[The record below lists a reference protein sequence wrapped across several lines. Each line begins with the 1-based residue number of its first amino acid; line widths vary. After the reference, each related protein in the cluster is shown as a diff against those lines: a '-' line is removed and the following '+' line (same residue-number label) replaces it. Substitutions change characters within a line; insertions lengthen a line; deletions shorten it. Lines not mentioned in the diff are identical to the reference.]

1 MRSVVDVGFDPAR
14 GRYLPRTMRTAV
26 RDPIPQKSDFPD
38 WALQGPNQ
46 TAPLWGLFTP
56 SKLNFYTVSAS
67 FQGAIRQGRVLEAL
81 QWTLEMIRA
90 DANLH
95 DSHLEHG
102 ASRKVGKG
110 ESNFWTRAFIISA
123 EDIALANPRVIVTMA
138 EIARNPPVFSTQA
151 EAEHYM
157 MRITLMLTQSMK
169 SRAADWA
176 ALCRIPTPEDAM
188 PFDNLVMYTKLLECL
203 VSGNHVLAAGY
214 AESFIGQSLK
224 DKKDKTSNTLPRT
237 LFAQLAAGVT
247 YRGKPVKHFTNRRQL
262 IWVAFLKCL
271 QLISVNGKQ
280 WPTITAIVE
289 ACYELS
295 HDDKFRWKVPGR
307 LFGRTAILAICF
319 RDEMENRGLS
329 AKNGPVK
336 DMPLRREYSP
346 EELEQIRLGHLNG
359 NLWYGLS
366 DVCKDKHTKEGSQ
379 LGRENQHFVEVK
391 AFLRHE
397 DMTLAALSDFYLKL
411 CFQTR
416 YAYES
421 VQNGIFEK
429 SGQSIEQYSQWLPEL
444 RRQHDT
450 LNHIEDLL
458 YQQTMTITFCEAA
471 ESFIHMEQLGKIAPE
486 GFTCAEL
493 TSIGNNFRASGFEVE
508 YYDLRQL
515 LTAVKGQDG
524 TLSDRSGEAEEAGI
538 LILRNIAGRFVD
550 PVQTGDAL
558 FDSLPQADMLMLDL
572 LKLDWDK
579 KAFMKGRVVNKKAR
593 HNLVFADFERGPN
606 YEKKQGRI
614 IDFKNVP
621 RLNSVRAKLGLC
633 FGDKAKN
640 LLAEG
645 NHYYDADSC
654 YIGWHSDLERNIVI
668 GLRMGA
674 SMNLGFRWYLNSTAV
689 GQEGQFVLNHGDLYL
704 LSHKAVASDG
714 RKKKIF
720 VLRHAANTCNIK

>member
-1 MRSVVDVGFDPAR
+1 MKAIDDPGFDPKT
-14 GRYLPRTMRTAV
+14 GRYLPRTFRTAT
-26 RDPIPQKSDFPD
+26 RDPIPQRQTFEPEWADKS
-38 WALQGPNQ
+38 QNQ
-46 TAPLWGLFTP
+46 SAPLWSLYTP
-56 SKLNFYTVSAS
+56 SKLSFSLVSAS
-67 FQGAIRQGRVLEAL
+67 FQGAVRQGRVLEAM
-81 QWTLEMIRA
+81 QWALEMVRTDTA
-90 DANLH
+90 H
-95 DSHLEHG
+95 
-102 ASRKVGKG
+102 GKG
-110 ESNFWTRAFIISA
+110 ESNFWTRAFVISA
-123 EDIALANPRVIVTMA
+123 EDIALANPYAIVTMA
-138 EIARNPPVFSTQA
+138 EIARNPLTFGDQA
-151 EAEHYM
+151 AKEIYIM
-157 MRITLMLTQSMK
+157 QVTLMLTRSMK
-169 SRAADWA
+169 SRVADWA
-176 ALCRIPTPEDAM
+176 CICRIPTPEDAL

-203 VSGNHVLAAGY
+203 VGGNHLLCMGY
-214 AESFIGQSLK
+214 MESFIVQSLK
-224 DKKDKTSNTLPRT
+224 DKKDKIGDALPKE
-237 LFAQLAAGVT
+237 LFKQLAAGVT
-247 YRGKPVKHFTNRRQL
+247 YRGEPVKHFTNRRQL
-262 IWVAFLKCL
+262 IWVALFKSL
-271 QLISVNGKQ
+271 QYASADGKQ
-280 WPTITAIVE
+280 WPVVTAMVE
-289 ACYELS
+289 ACYTLA
-295 HDDKFRWKVPGR
+295 HDDKFRWKVPAR
-307 LFGRTAILAICF
+307 LFGRTAALAICF
-319 RDEMENRGLS
+319 RTEIEQRGLIPR
-329 AKNGPVK
+329 NGPDK
-336 DMPLRREYSP
+336 DMPLRREYNLA
-346 EELEQIRLGHLNG
+346 ELEQLRVSLLNG
-359 NLWYGLS
+359 NLWYGVS
-366 DVCKDKHTKEGSQ
+366 DVCKDKHTKEGSI
-379 LGRENQHFVEVK
+379 LGRGIQHFIEVK

-411 CFQTR
+411 CFETR

-429 SGQSIEQYSQWLPEL
+429 SGQGIQRYIEWLPEL
-444 RRQHDT
+444 RRQHDM
-450 LNHIEDLL
+450 LNHLEDLM

-471 ESFIHMEQLGKIAPE
+471 ENHVGMEQLGKIAPE

-493 TSIGNNFRASGFEVE
+493 LSIGNNFQAAGLEVE

-515 LTAVKGQDG
+515 LTSVKGPDG
-524 TLSDRSGEAEEAGI
+524 VVSDRSGEAEEAGI

-593 HNLVFADFERGPN
+593 HNLVFADFERGPD

-668 GLRMGA
+668 GVRLGA
-674 SMNLGFRWYLNSTAV
+674 SMNLGFRWYLDSTTV